1 MFTAKKLLAVVG
13 GHATDVQVSLSSDA
27 DKSAVSKLLPPP
39 PEVCHF
45 LAGGRSCDFSAA
57 DAPKLHKVGVA
68 AARWFVKAVLYS
80 HVDGEVKAAARALM
94 SKFDFTGSLNFYRV
108 VVSDSKLHAWNA
120 IILPPLK
127 ARLNALADQ
136 AGAVNIKTRLLEHLG
151 SEALVA
157 SGVVRY
163 HPDFP
168 PTTTGRLSLRQDG
181 LMPAVAAAFDFNDW
195 ESRQEIIYL
204 HALHLIGQ

>member
-39 PEVCHF
+39 PRSLPF
-45 LAGGRSCDFSAA
+45 PGRRAELRFF
-57 DAPKLHKVGVA
+57 A

-195 ESRQEIIYL
+195 ESRREIIYL